1 MRVMS
6 KDHHKKL
13 SPEERDMI
21 AVMRGRGES
30 LRGIATELVRS
41 PVAFGDRAEAELL
54 EEGGICGHTCSLRR
68 PMKGG

>member
-1 MRVMS
+1 MRDMS

-41 PVAFGDRAEAELL
+41 SSTISDELKRNSLKSVEYVAIHVA
-54 EEGGICGHTCSLRR
+54 
-68 PMKGG
+68 

>member
-1 MRVMS
+1 MRDMS

-13 SPEERDMI
+13 STEERDMI

-41 PVAFGDRAEAELL
+41 PVASEVVNKLA
-54 EEGGICGHTCSLRR
+54 
-68 PMKGG
+68 

>member
-1 MRVMS
+1 MMRDMS

-41 PVAFGDRAEAELL
+41 PVAFGDRTEAELS
-54 EEGGICGHTCSLRR
+54 E
-68 PMKGG
+68 

>member
-1 MRVMS
+1 MMRDMS

-30 LRGIATELVRS
+30 LRGIAMMLARS
-41 PVAFGDRAEAELL
+41 PSTMSDEVKRNSLKSGEYVAIHVA
-54 EEGGICGHTCSLRR
+54 
-68 PMKGG
+68 